1 MEKHCVSLELAKQM
15 KEAGWKKKTEFW
27 WIFPSGSHKGFE
39 LVNFRPLSSEHYP
52 APLAT
57 EILEELPLGIAIKK
71 YNCDALAKM
80 WLYLKKY
87 NAVGGLGYEVIFPYK
102 SNPEISGGFCE
113 LLFCDAL
120 AKMWLYLKKGE
131 PTMTNKLTL
140 WDIVKTRVPRALKQL
155 ESDKRGF
162 SWEYKLGHNDCLS
175 DLQQSL
181 SKVEIREEEIF
192 NLIHNKPYPH
202 GDINVDKKSAH
213 AILVFLAGLGEE
225 K

>member
-71 YNCDALAKM
+71 YNC
-80 WLYLKKY
+80 
-87 NAVGGLGYEVIFPYK
+87 G
-102 SNPEISGGFCE
+102 
-113 LLFCDAL
+113 AL

-181 SKVEIREEEIF
+181 SKVEIGEEEIF